1 MQRIH
6 KVLQGLSLSAGAKV
20 CLVERSVSSVLSSAV
35 LLVVVGYFEM
45 MRPSRCAKQ

>member
-20 CLVERSVSSVLSSAV
+20 CLVLRSSG
-35 LLVVVGYFEM
+35 GYFEM
-45 MRPSRCAKQ
+45 MRPSLSCYAKQ